1 LQIQEKL
8 ALRILEQEE
17 GRMYDAMYEAER
29 LKKEQ
34 RCARCG
40 AAAAAAPPA
49 ERSSTSK
56 TQQLL
61 LQGW

>member
-8 ALRILEQEE
+8 ALRILEEEE

-34 RCARCG
+34 RCGR
-40 AAAAAAPPA
+40 
-49 ERSSTSK
+49 
-56 TQQLL
+56 
-61 LQGW
+61 